1 MKYLSNRSPRRIWY
15 LTVLFGL
22 GAPMHIANAQA
33 PEAPPETPKIPIL
46 NEYHGQKV
54 IDDYEWLENA
64 EEPKV
69 RAWTEA
75 QTKRTR
81 SYLES
86 LPEYNRFLEEFQKDI
101 VGKTVRYSDIKF
113 AGGKIFASKFEPPKP
128 QPVIIC
134 RTSLSKEGE
143 EQTAFDPA
151 ALDGKGLTSY
161 DWFEPS
167 PDGSMIALSLSHGGS
182 ESGDLRFIRVAD
194 AKLLDEA
201 IEHVQFGTA
210 GGSVAWAADGK
221 GVFYTRYPRNGEREI
236 ADLNFYQQ
244 VYYHELGSPASI
256 DRYEIGKGFP
266 RIAEILL
273 DRSQGGPWI
282 LATVSNGDGGEYE
295 HFVRNADGKWSQVTK
310 FEDRVKKV
318 VFGGRD
324 RLFLLSVKGAVRGQ
338 VLCVDLGEDNP
349 TVKES
354 KVVVPEAAGS
364 AITDIAASS
373 TDLLVNDIVGGP
385 SRLRHFDSEGHPKG
399 GIDTPDLSAV
409 LDLVVTETGDF
420 LLTVSSYTKPVEEL
434 LYAPKT
440 ERLNDT
446 ALNWQS
452 AVDFSDIEEQR
463 VFVVSKDGTKIP
475 MSILMPKGTQLDGK
489 NPTILYGYG
498 GFGLSELPRMDIYLR
513 SWFNRG
519 GIYAIAH
526 VRGGGE
532 YGEPWHQA
540 GMLLNKQNVIDDFAA
555 CAKFLADQKYC
566 SPATLGVFGGSNGGI
581 TIGGLITQHPDLSRA
596 AAIYSGVLDVLR
608 AELEPNGEFNT
619 TEYGSVKNR
628 EQFLAKYGY
637 SPYHH
642 VTDGVKYPAVLI
654 AAGENDHRVASW
666 HGKKMAARLQAATS
680 SGLPVLL
687 TVSTTAGHGFGT
699 AFAERLKN
707 EATLYTFF
715 YDQLAMGASPIRK
728 Q

>member
-22 GAPMHIANAQA
+22 GVPMHIANAQA

-143 EQTAFDPA
+143 EQTVFDPA

-201 IEHVQFGTA
+201 IEHVQFG
-210 GGSVAWAADGK
+210 
-221 GVFYTRYPRNGEREI
+221 
-236 ADLNFYQQ
+236 
-244 VYYHELGSPASI
+244 
-256 DRYEIGKGFP
+256 
-266 RIAEILL
+266 
-273 DRSQGGPWI
+273 
-282 LATVSNGDGGEYE
+282 
-295 HFVRNADGKWSQVTK
+295 
-310 FEDRVKKV
+310 
-318 VFGGRD
+318 
-324 RLFLLSVKGAVRGQ
+324 
-338 VLCVDLGEDNP
+338 
-349 TVKES
+349 
-354 KVVVPEAAGS
+354 
-364 AITDIAASS
+364 
-373 TDLLVNDIVGGP
+373 
-385 SRLRHFDSEGHPKG
+385 
-399 GIDTPDLSAV
+399 
-409 LDLVVTETGDF
+409 
-420 LLTVSSYTKPVEEL
+420 
-434 LYAPKT
+434 
-440 ERLNDT
+440 
-446 ALNWQS
+446 
-452 AVDFSDIEEQR
+452 
-463 VFVVSKDGTKIP
+463 
-475 MSILMPKGTQLDGK
+475 
-489 NPTILYGYG
+489 
-498 GFGLSELPRMDIYLR
+498 
-513 SWFNRG
+513 
-519 GIYAIAH
+519 
-526 VRGGGE
+526 
-532 YGEPWHQA
+532 
-540 GMLLNKQNVIDDFAA
+540 
-555 CAKFLADQKYC
+555 
-566 SPATLGVFGGSNGGI
+566 
-581 TIGGLITQHPDLSRA
+581 
-596 AAIYSGVLDVLR
+596 
-608 AELEPNGEFNT
+608 
-619 TEYGSVKNR
+619 
-628 EQFLAKYGY
+628 
-637 SPYHH
+637 
-642 VTDGVKYPAVLI
+642 
-654 AAGENDHRVASW
+654 
-666 HGKKMAARLQAATS
+666 
-680 SGLPVLL
+680 
-687 TVSTTAGHGFGT
+687 HGFGT